1 MIGTESTLPRYTPT
15 SLRDLRF
22 LPASVLS
29 SFGHICV
36 TALNH
41 EASTYNPWQIP
52 SSRSHR
58 ISEFI
63 GVKPSASQEEITKAY
78 RKKSKS
84 MHPDKAKQAFIASR
98 AKPPA
103 KKTGDKGK
111 KPGVHVTRAPTEK
124 EIQNAIKEA
133 TVRIARLSGVA
144 EILKG
149 EGRERYDYFLANG
162 FPRWR
167 GTGYYYARFRPGLA
181 SVLGGLF
188 IVGGGFAHYG
198 ALYLSWRRQKE
209 FVERYIRHARRAA
222 WGDDSGIGGIAGVD
236 GVTATPPTLA
246 AQEDAGIILNRR
258 QKRQQERENKKDVS
272 KSKGVR
278 QSGTSTPMETDSV
291 TEPQGA
297 KKRVQAEN
305 GKTLIVDSA
314 GNVFLEGED
323 EDGERQEYL
332 LDPAEISKPTI
343 RQTLILR
350 LPVWAYAKVRSLVTG
365 LSREAAE
372 EVTTTK
378 DLNGVVNGNDA
389 IENAKR
395 SSNGAARKRGKRG
408 GMAN

>member
-1 MIGTESTLPRYTPT
+1 
-15 SLRDLRF
+15 
-22 LPASVLS
+22 
-29 SFGHICV
+29 
-36 TALNH
+36 
-41 EASTYNPWQIP
+41 
-52 SSRSHR
+52 
-58 ISEFI
+58 
-63 GVKPSASQEEITKAY
+63 
-78 RKKSKS
+78 

-98 AKPPA
+98 AKLPP
-103 KKTGDKGK
+103 KKTGDRGK
-111 KPGVHVTRAPTEK
+111 KPGVHVTKAPTEK

-167 GTGYYYARFRPGLA
+167 GTGYYYARFRPGLG

-222 WGDDSGIGGIAGVD
+222 WGDDSGIGGIPGID
-236 GVTATPPTLA
+236 GVAATPPTFP
-246 AQEDAGIILNRR
+246 AQDDADVTLNRR
-258 QKRQQERENKKDVS
+258 QKRQQERESKKDGS

-278 QSGTSTPMETDSV
+278 RSGTSTPLETDSV

-297 KKRVQAEN
+297 RKRVQAEN

-343 RQTLILR
+343 HQTLVLR
-350 LPVWAYAKVRSLVTG
+350 LPLWAYVKVRTLVAG
-365 LSREAAE
+365 QSREAEE
-372 EVTTTK
+372 EVTTTR

-389 IENAKR
+389 IENAKI
-395 SSNGAARKRGKRG
+395 SSDSAGRKRVKRG
-408 GMAN
+408 GKAN

>member
-1 MIGTESTLPRYTPT
+1 
-15 SLRDLRF
+15 
-22 LPASVLS
+22 
-29 SFGHICV
+29 
-36 TALNH
+36 
-41 EASTYNPWQIP
+41 
-52 SSRSHR
+52 
-58 ISEFI
+58 
-63 GVKPSASQEEITKAY
+63 
-78 RKKSKS
+78 

-124 EIQNAIKEA
+124 EIQNAIKKA

-167 GTGYYYARFRPGLA
+167 GTGYYYARFRPGLG
-181 SVLGGLF
+181 SVLVGLF
-188 IVGGGFAHYG
+188 VVGGGFAHYG

-209 FVERYIRHARRAA
+209 FVQRYIRHARKAA
-222 WGDDSGIGGIAGVD
+222 WGDDSGIGGIPGVD
-236 GVTATPPTLA
+236 GVAATPPTLPA
-246 AQEDAGIILNRR
+246 EDDAGITLNRR
-258 QKRQQERENKKDVS
+258 QKRQQERENKKDGS
-272 KSKGVR
+272 RSKGVR
-278 QSGTSTPMETDSV
+278 QGGTSTPMDTDSV

-305 GKTLIVDSA
+305 GKTLVVDSA

-343 RQTLILR
+343 SQTLVLR
-350 LPVWAYAKVRSLVTG
+350 LPIWAYVKVRCLVTG
-365 LSREAAE
+365 LPREVEE
-372 EVTTTK
+372 EVMMRR
-378 DLNGVVNGNDA
+378 DLNGVVNGKDA
-389 IENAKR
+389 IENAKK
-395 SSNGAARKRGKRG
+395 SSHVGARKRGRRG
-408 GMAN
+408 GKAN